1 MTVVMEL
8 TLALL
13 VSGAT
18 LDVPAGGDLAA
29 AVARA
34 RPGDTIRLG
43 PGEHRASLGTISGV
57 TISGAG
63 AGATTVV
70 APQGEDGVVVAG
82 DAALEG
88 LSIRAGPARSALKVT
103 GGAARLRDV
112 ALAAGSCGAFVE
124 GGRVVGRGVD
134 LAGGQYGLLLR
145 KGEVAL
151 DGGSARGKDAGVGV
165 LAGQLSLRRFAIVG
179 PAREAGISVAGG
191 SASLEG
197 VVVRAPG
204 PSGISVSGG
213 GRVDGVEVT
222 VAGATEERGFLGDC
236 LQVSRATAR
245 VHGATFVGCAGA
257 AVEASGGELSLSG
270 VDAIGGSAGCIVL
283 VNGATAD
290 LSGNLCAGRGPGL
303 VLVSGARATARVNRW
318 WTDPVFWVD
327 CGSGARVVL
336 GRGETASTPCA
347 APR

>member
-1 MTVVMEL
+1 MTFVMEVA
-8 TLALL
+8 LAFLAC
-13 VSGAT
+13 GAT
-18 LDVPAGGDLAA
+18 LDVPAGGDVAA
-29 AVARA
+29 ALARA

-43 PGEHRASLGTISGV
+43 PGDHRASLGRISGV

-63 AGATTVV
+63 AGSTTIA

-103 GGAARLRDV
+103 GGTLRLDDV

-124 GGRVVGRGVD
+124 GGRVLGRGVD
-134 LAGGQYGLLLR
+134 LSGGQYGLLLR
-145 KGEVAL
+145 RGEVAL
-151 DGGSARGKDAGVGV
+151 DGGSARGNDAGVGM
-165 LAGQLSLRRFAIVG
+165 LAGELSLRRFAIVG
-179 PAREAGISVAGG
+179 PAHEAGISVAGG

-204 PSGISVSGG
+204 PSGISVSGA
-213 GRVDGVEVT
+213 GRLDGVEVT
-222 VAGATEERGFLGDC
+222 VAGATEQQGFLGDC

-257 AVEASGGELSLSG
+257 AVEASAGTVSLSG
-270 VDAIGGSAGCIVL
+270 VDAMGGSAGCIVL
-283 VNGATAD
+283 VNGATAE

-303 VLVSGARATARVNRW
+303 VLVSGARATAQVNRW

-327 CGSGARVVL
+327 CGSGARVEL
-336 GRGETASTPCA
+336 GRGETSRAPCA
-347 APR
+347 AAR